1 MYFSQRK
8 SNNPPFT
15 PPAMPPHKPMR
26 QHEHPLHKLTRMS
39 AHRTLVVILNIL
51 LRMIQERI
59 NTNDIC
65 ILDGHIVDLGC
76 VRRKDRREV
85 DSARSQ
91 YIDFNAAAVG
101 VPAGKTA
108 HSDLVRRF
116 TLSGGLQEVSAVRV
130 DYGFFDTLGIGIKV
144 VD

>member
-1 MYFSQRK
+1 
-8 SNNPPFT
+8 
-15 PPAMPPHKPMR
+15 MPPHTPMR

-39 AHRTLVVILNIL
+39 AHPTLVIILNIL

-76 VRRKDRREV
+76 VRRKDHREV

-116 TLSGGLQEVSAVRV
+116 APSGGLQKVSAVRV
-130 DYGFFDTLGIGIKV
+130 DYGFFYTLGIGIKV

>member
-1 MYFSQRK
+1 
-8 SNNPPFT
+8 
-15 PPAMPPHKPMR
+15 MPPHKPMR

-65 ILDGHIVDLGC
+65 ILDGRIVDLGC

-101 VPAGKTA
+101 MPARKMA
-108 HSDLVRRF
+108 H
-116 TLSGGLQEVSAVRV
+116 
-130 DYGFFDTLGIGIKV
+130 
-144 VD
+144 